1 MKNID
6 EIARLLW
13 LPLLVTIIGGL
24 VLWYLKDIIRHF
36 RRTAKEKRVF
46 KFLKSNTTDK
56 AGQQFLSINL
66 VATKLNIGERALL
79 DIVHD
84 SSRIFFC
91 PSNKDSIGI
100 YATERSIYEERGVIV
115 I

>member
-6 EIARLLW
+6 EIAMLLW
-13 LPLLVTIIGGL
+13 LPLLVTIVGGL
-24 VLWYLKDIIRHF
+24 VLWYLKGIIQHF

-46 KFLKSNTTDK
+46 KFLKSNTMDK
-56 AGQQFLSINL
+56 AGQQFLSINF
-66 VATKLNIGERALL
+66 VSTKLNIGEHALL
-79 DIVHD
+79 DIVND

-100 YATERSIYEERGVIV
+100 CATERSIYEERGVIV
-115 I
+115 M

>member
-13 LPLLVTIIGGL
+13 LPLLVAVVGGL
-24 VLWYLKDIIRHF
+24 ILWYLKDIIRHF

-46 KFLKSNTTDK
+46 KFLRNNTMDK

-66 VATKLNIGERALL
+66 VATKLNIGKHALL
-79 DIVHD
+79 DIVND

-100 YATERSIYEERGVIV
+100 YATERSIYEERGVIA